1 MKMTVYIDSFFQ
13 VTNIKKNVQNDSSE
27 IEDLLHEMVSKK
39 KVMNKDNSDMNG
51 NDKMK
56 IFTVF
61 IYIEYFLIIIEVEKK
76 CVKFTINRIHQLN

>member
-1 MKMTVYIDSFFQ
+1 MTVYIDSFFQ
-13 VTNIKKNVQNDSSE
+13 VSNIKKNVQNDSSE

>member
-1 MKMTVYIDSFFQ
+1 MTVYIDSFFQ